1 MSVQDIGLALVVVLL
16 WGVNFVAAK
25 LALAEF
31 SPLLLMGLRF
41 TLVAALLL
49 PFVRVPWGRLRGIL
63 LLSMVLGSVH
73 FPLMFMGIKGLDAAT
88 ASVAA
93 QLQVPFSSLMAA
105 IFFKDRL
112 GWRRTLGM
120 VIAFAGVALLAGEP
134 ARIENPVPLLL
145 VVTASLAFA
154 LGSVQIKRLESVEGF
169 TLNAWMALFAAPQL
183 LTLSLLVEQD
193 QIAAIRNATLVGWG
207 ALAFIAVMATIVAYG
222 LWYRLLRLY
231 DVNQTVPYLLLLPA
245 VGVASGVLL
254 LGEPLSWRLVVGGLV
269 TVAGLSLI
277 VLRRPRVI
285 NDKVTNLT

>member
-134 ARIENPVPLLL
+134 ERIENPVPLLL

-183 LTLSLLVEQD
+183 LTLSLLVERD